1 MYATLS
7 SKGQIT
13 IPAALRTLFGW
24 RTGDAIDFVV
34 YEENSRVELVAKR
47 NSVTVLK
54 GLIGKPKKAVTLDEM
69 DAAIGVGG

>member
-7 SKGQIT
+7 SKDQIT
-13 IPAALRTLFGW
+13 IPAAL
-24 RTGDAIDFVV
+24 
-34 YEENSRVELVAKR
+34 R

-54 GLIGKPKKAVTLDEM
+54 GLIGSPKKTVALEEM

>member
-7 SKGQIT
+7 FNGQVT
-13 IPAALRTLFGW
+13 IPDVL
-24 RTGDAIDFVV
+24 
-34 YEENSRVELVAKR
+34 R

-54 GLIGKPKKAVTLDEM
+54 GLIGSPKKTVALEEM